1 MISVHLSY
9 LDFWSFKV
17 KIKDMIKRKNI
28 RKSSNANINFTIRQI
43 TNVNVNT
50 YSASRKLLY
59 TSIWTKQNIQI

>member
-1 MISVHLSY
+1 
-9 LDFWSFKV
+9 
-17 KIKDMIKRKNI
+17 MIKRKNI

-59 TSIWTKQNIQI
+59 TSI